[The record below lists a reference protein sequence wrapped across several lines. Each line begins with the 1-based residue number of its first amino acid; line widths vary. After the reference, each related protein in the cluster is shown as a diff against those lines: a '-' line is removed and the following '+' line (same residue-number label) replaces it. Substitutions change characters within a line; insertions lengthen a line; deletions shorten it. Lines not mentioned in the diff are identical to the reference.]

1 MGALFSRAPEAPASP
16 GAVDMDAAVA
26 KALDHPTGHASGT
39 PLAARAPP
47 SHRAR
52 LPRPRSLLA
61 GPPRLRVPAP
71 SERSLALSP
80 DRSAIWSCRRNA
92 ARPAPD
98 FFPSPDPRLT
108 PRYPRVARRSHLSQT
123 IAAMD
128 LLMPGVGELIGTM
141 ITCRVRA
148 QARDPPAASAVG
160 FWVKPVC
167 MHSHSHYGRRRT
179 NCIYNGRTPLSLQH
193 LCGYRSTRPCEE
205 PPTKDVR
212 VRA

>member
-1 MGALFSRAPEAPASP
+1 MNGPRDDLGEGIRDVTMGALFSRAPESPASP
-16 GAVDMDAAVA
+16 GAVDSDAAVA

-92 ARPAPD
+92 ARPAPHCALHTRPLLHAGGLI
-98 FFPSPDPRLT
+98 FSPRLT
-108 PRYPRVARRSHLSQT
+108 LA
-123 IAAMD
+123 
-128 LLMPGVGELIGTM
+128 
-141 ITCRVRA
+141 
-148 QARDPPAASAVG
+148 
-160 FWVKPVC
+160 
-167 MHSHSHYGRRRT
+167 
-179 NCIYNGRTPLSLQH
+179 
-193 LCGYRSTRPCEE
+193 
-205 PPTKDVR
+205 
-212 VRA
+212 